1 MTLRIA
7 TLAYPVTAPT
17 SFEAFAEKFAA
28 LVAQGAAGGAQL
40 LVMPEYACMEVAAAF
55 PGAGDVAREL
65 ASVCALRPRLLDLF
79 AQAASRHDIWLVP
92 GSLPWEE
99 GGRIRNRAPLIAP
112 DGSIVYQDKS
122 VMTRFEAERWGV
134 QSGEPP
140 EVFATPWGTIGI
152 AICYD
157 SEFPSIVRAQTEAG
171 AWLILVPSCTDTVH
185 GFNRVRLSARARA
198 LENQCFVAVAPTVGL
213 APTLATLDENV
224 GYAAVFG
231 PVDRGF
237 PEDGV
242 IARGA
247 PNTAGWVFADLA
259 QHRIETIRANGA
271 VRNFRDW
278 PHMRQKSPERG
289 SMTSEQVVRAYY
301 AAFNAGDFDSMVSYL
316 TEDVVHDINQGGREI
331 GRSAFRAFMAH
342 MDACYTERLD
352 DIVILSEPGG
362 THAAAEFT
370 VHGTYKATDSGL
382 PEATGQTYTLPAG
395 AFFELRD
402 GQIAR
407 VTNFYNL
414 NDWLKQVG
422 AE

>member
-7 TLAYPVTAPT
+7 SLAYPVTGPA
-17 SFEAFAEKFAA
+17 SFDAFADKFTA
-28 LVAQGAAGGAQL
+28 LVAEGAAGGARL
-40 LVMPEYACMEVAAAF
+40 LLMPEYACMEVASAF

-65 ASVCALRPRLLDLF
+65 ASVCALRPQFLDLF
-79 AQAASRHDIWLVP
+79 ASAARRHGVWLVP
-92 GSLPWEE
+92 GSLPWAED
-99 GGRIRNRAPLIAP
+99 GRVRNRAPLIAP
-112 DGSIVYQDKS
+112 DGSIKYQDKS
-122 VMTRFEAERWGV
+122 VMTRFESERWGV
-134 QSGEPP
+134 QSGNPP
-140 EVFATPWGTIGI
+140 ATFETPWGKIGI

-157 SEFPSIVRAQTEAG
+157 SEFPNIVRAQTEAG
-171 AWLILVPSCTDTVH
+171 AWLILVPSCTDTIH

-213 APTLATLDENV
+213 APTLATLDENI

-231 PVDRGF
+231 PLDRGF

-242 IARGA
+242 IARGV
-247 PNTAGWVFADLA
+247 PNTPGWVFADLE
-259 QHRIETIRANGA
+259 QHRIEAIRAEGA

-278 PHMRQKSPERG
+278 PQPRQKSLERG
-289 SMTSEQVVRAYY
+289 SMTSEHVVRAYY
-301 AAFNAGDFDSMVSYL
+301 AAFNAGDFDTMVSYL
-316 TEDVVHDINQGGREI
+316 TEDVAHDINQGGREI

-342 MDACYTERLD
+342 MDACYTERLE